1 MENNMDVR
9 KFEMIIDGL
18 LTIRRHAD
26 TVIEVSVKS
35 DKIDLDNGSMTLVE
49 ALRDIREILDLE
61 ETYISEF
68 LQKIEKKKQDEGV

>member
-26 TVIEVSVKS
+26 TVIDVSIKS
-35 DKIDLDNGSMTLVE
+35 DKIDLDNGSMTLVD
-49 ALRDIREILDLE
+49 ALKDIRDVLDFE

-68 LQKIEKKKQDEGV
+68 IQKIEKKNKD

>member
-26 TVIEVSVKS
+26 TVIDASVKS
-35 DKIDLDNGSMTLVE
+35 DKIELDNGSMTLVD
-49 ALRDIREILDLE
+49 ALKDIRDILDFE

-68 LQKIEKKKQDEGV
+68 LQKIEKHSTND